1 MTNTSPI
8 IVKSLREQ
16 VYDYLRGELKRGS
29 LDTNAFLDLNRL
41 ARDLGIS
48 RTPLRDALIQLEVE
62 EFVTISPRRGVAV
75 RSLNLRDIQEI
86 YQLVGALE
94 SAALLAV
101 APGMTAED
109 FAHLRDLDLKAKQAI
124 DRDDPEAFYE
134 NNYGFHD
141 FFLDRLGNGRITALV
156 HSKKQQ
162 LYDWNRKFDR
172 LHANWEN
179 SGVFEHEEVI
189 RLLEAGAIQEA
200 AAYLRDVHWGF
211 NVQEPFVNQV
221 YFSEQG

>member
-1 MTNTSPI
+1 
-8 IVKSLREQ
+8 
-16 VYDYLRGELKRGS
+16 
-29 LDTNAFLDLNRL
+29 
-41 ARDLGIS
+41 
-48 RTPLRDALIQLEVE
+48 VE

-94 SAALLAV
+94 SSALLMV
-101 APGMTAED
+101 APTITAED
-109 FAHLRDLDLKAKQAI
+109 IAYLRSLDVKAQQAIEKDDLD
-124 DRDDPEAFYE
+124 AFYA

-141 FFLDRLGNGRITALV
+141 FFLDRMGNSRISALV

-162 LYDWNRKFDR
+162 LYDWNRKFDQ
-172 LHANWEN
+172 LHVNWEN

-189 RLLEAGAIQEA
+189 RLLESGAIQEA

>member
-1 MTNTSPI
+1 MAQGNPI

-16 VYDYLRGELKRGS
+16 VYEYLKAELKRGS
-29 LDTNAFLDLNRL
+29 LDTGAFLDLNRL
-41 ARDLGIS
+41 AADLGIS

-75 RSLNLRDIQEI
+75 RSLDLRDIQEI

-94 SAALLAV
+94 SAALLVV
-101 APGMTAED
+101 APTMTAAD
-109 FAHLRDLDLKAKQAI
+109 FVHLKDLAEQTRRAI
-124 DRDDPEAFYE
+124 DAGDHESYYE
-134 NNYGFHD
+134 HNYAFHD
-141 FFLDRLGNGRITALV
+141 FFLDRLGNRRISDLV

-172 LHANWEN
+172 LHIKWEH
-179 SGVFEHEEVI
+179 SGMHEHEEVI
-189 RLLEAGAIQEA
+189 RLLEAGAFEAA

-211 NVQEPFVNQV
+211 KAQESFVHQV
-221 YFSEQG
+221 YFEEQG

>member
-1 MTNTSPI
+1 MIKTSPI

-16 VYDYLRGELKRGS
+16 VYDYLRTELKRGS
-29 LDTNAFLDLNRL
+29 LNTDAFLDLNRL

-94 SAALLAV
+94 SSALLTV
-101 APGMTAED
+101 APTITAED
-109 FAHLRDLDLKAKQAI
+109 IAYLRGLDLKAQQAI
-124 DRDDPEAFYE
+124 EKDDLEAFYV

-141 FFLDRLGNGRITALV
+141 FFLDRLGNNRISALV

-162 LYDWNRKFDR
+162 LYDWNRKFDQ
-172 LHANWEN
+172 LHVNWEN

-189 RLLEAGAIQEA
+189 RLLESGAIQEA